1 MKTDQTYF
9 FPWVRK
15 GLANSI
21 PEADVFGNVADND
34 ALAKMRAVLTIHT
47 QYKAYPTEEGGEEKT
62 LIDEKEIGL
71 YGPADVSSVN
81 PAAILKRR
89 PEAGS
94 KDFPVQYFPYV
105 EFREPDLPWRYTP
118 AQRTENRLT
127 PWLALLCFR
136 SDRVALYKDGKG
148 LPVITFRGDK
158 AEYEAAFP
166 RMDVLWKT
174 AHAQGPE
181 EKIPTISR
189 LICLRGA
196 DPETGVIPPMDEET
210 EYIACL
216 VPTYETGRLR
226 GLGVDPEKL
235 ASMTAQT
242 PAWVD
247 YETQKGKERGMEFPV
262 YYSWTFTTG
271 GDSFEDLVKNL
282 KVTTSGQTG
291 VLVDVTRMGNGF
303 DYDVLKCTKARP
315 SIIAPGATRPPQAS
329 DEEAFPNTKAAES
342 KLEENLRKLLGCNPV
357 FLEDAQAIGQKP
369 ETPDGGVFADPND
382 DPCVVPPVYG
392 ARHVLATSLK
402 EKDHA
407 WISDLNLDIH
417 YRIAAGL
424 GRKVIIENQEVL
436 MDRAWKQVE
445 AVQALNMELYRRLLS
460 MGANKSLKGKT
471 VGEYGEGNQYLAS
484 LIFYL
489 SSMKEA
495 ADAHGKDLSLASVLA
510 KRDVPT
516 AFATATFHRMADRVA
531 RVVDGLSTKSVLQ
544 NILEYQTYR
553 FPEHAIQGGTTI
565 PDLKDYSEV
574 AFRSIFQ
581 EILDK
586 YLWVHAERKEGYSPS
601 ATGGAQRMISYKVP
615 VVFASKWKHANN
627 DSLGSL
633 IVDYPASS
641 TGKPTSDNRYWIDFS
656 NTHVCPTSPVMWLR
670 QFLQSGPYN
679 GDRGPYYFD
688 ERLKAFFDA
697 GLDRHNCM
705 GYIYD
710 YKEVKPEGKL
720 AVCDDHIEFC
730 YPSYTDGKGNY
741 VKPAPI
747 VYRPNLIALPGELY
761 RPLFGRTLITRLREE
776 IGCHA
781 LYFADLD
788 ELMRRWNEN
797 HGIADFYSYLEVTSE
812 VHGGPGSQSSV
823 INWMYVPLGVDS
835 IPANTG
841 SPGFINRGDY
851 LRVVANFKD
860 FDYTLGEEQIRTYG
874 DCRRRANAY
883 MVSTPCS
890 ILINPA
896 SIAPEDLQCFET
908 IGEYREFLKAAS
920 QDEVFPYMHMW
931 NQFNDLVA
939 QLERDYPPQAEQQ
952 PEADPDDAGK
962 LKAFM
967 EEDPAYEE
975 ALEVV
980 KNYYA
985 TFYADDAVGNRL
997 REKYIDDLLRSKY
1010 PVLAYPIFPEPAY
1023 YYLRKFSEEMIVP
1036 GAGKLPQ
1043 DSVSVF
1049 QANPA
1054 FVESYLA
1061 GMNTEM
1067 ARELLWREYP
1077 TDQRGSYFRKFWDSE
1092 SSKESIRKD
1101 EFFDIKPMHTW
1112 TGSLGGNMA
1121 EGKTGLVIF
1130 VLKGRL
1136 MRLYPTTR
1144 IYLWRAA
1151 CNAKTKKL
1159 DYDPSARDGD
1169 GILRPVMETFLN
1181 EDTLLVGFKA
1191 DFYDILGNPAQK
1203 DYGYFLAFQEDV
1215 EDLDFTVEKEND
1227 LDHPD
1232 AGTIADALKNDPSIY
1247 GKHISLFLQ

>member
-47 QYKAYPTEEGGEEKT
+47 QYKAYPVEEDGQEKI
-62 LIDEKEIGL
+62 LIDEKEVGL
-71 YGPADVSSVN
+71 YGPADVSSLN
-81 PAAILKRR
+81 PSAILKRR

-105 EFREPDLPWRYTP
+105 EFREEDLPWRYTP
-118 AQRTENRLT
+118 AQQTEDRLT

-136 SDRVALYKDGKG
+136 TDRISVFKDGKG

-181 EKIPTISR
+181 ETVPTLSR
-189 LICLRGA
+189 IICLRGA
-196 DPETGVIPPMDEET
+196 DPETGVIPPMDEDT

-226 GLGVDPEKL
+226 GLGVAPEAL
-235 ASMTAQT
+235 VGITAQA
-242 PAWVD
+242 PAWED
-247 YETQKGKERGMEFPV
+247 YDTQKGKERGMEFPV

-271 GDSFEDLVKNL
+271 GDSFEDLVANL
-282 KVTTSGQTG
+282 LITTSGKTG
-291 VLVDVTRMGNGF
+291 VTVDVTRMGNGF
-303 DYDVLKCTKARP
+303 DYDVLKCKNARR
-315 SIIAPGATRPPQAS
+315 SIVAPGATRPPQAT
-329 DEEAFPNTKAAES
+329 DEEVFPNAKTAES
-342 KLEENLRKLLGCNPV
+342 KLQQNLRDLLACNPV
-357 FLEDAQAIGQKP
+357 LLEDAQAIGVQPQK
-369 ETPDGGVFADPND
+369 PDGGAFADPDD

-392 ARHVLATSLK
+392 ARHILATSLK
-402 EKDHA
+402 EKGNE
-407 WISDLNLDIH
+407 WLSDLNLDIH
-417 YRIAAGL
+417 YRIAAGM

-460 MGANKSLKGKT
+460 IGANKSLKGKT

-484 LIFYL
+484 LMFYL
-489 SSMKEA
+489 ASMKEA
-495 ADAHGKDLSLASVLA
+495 ADKHNQDLSLASVLA
-510 KRDVPT
+510 SRDVPT

-553 FPEHAIQGGTTI
+553 FPEHTIHEGTTI
-565 PDLKDYSEV
+565 RDLKDYSET
-574 AFRSIFQ
+574 AFRSIFR
-581 EILDK
+581 EILEK
-586 YLWVHAERKEGYSPS
+586 YLWTQVERKEGYSPS
-601 ATGGAQRMISYKVP
+601 PTGGVQRMISYSIP
-615 VVFASKWKHANN
+615 VVFLPKWVHADGNQT
-627 DSLGSL
+627 DRL
-633 IVDYPASS
+633 IPKYPDSS
-641 TGKPTSDNRYWIDFS
+641 TGKPTSDKRYWVDFS
-656 NTHVCPTSPVMWLR
+656 KVSVCPDSPIMWLY
-670 QFLQSGPYN
+670 QFMQSVPFN
-679 GDRGPYYFD
+679 GNPTPFQCD

-697 GLDRHNCM
+697 GLDRHNCL
-705 GYIYD
+705 GYIFDPTISFKHETISVLSDRVVTYHYND
-710 YKEVKPEGKL
+710 
-720 AVCDDHIEFC
+720 
-730 YPSYTDGKGNY
+730 KGER
-741 VKPAPI
+741 VTSQ
-747 VYRPNLIALPGELY
+747 YRPNLIALPAERY
-761 RPLFGRTLITRLREE
+761 KPLFGNTLLTRFREE
-776 IGCHA
+776 IGCPA
-781 LYFADLD
+781 FYFANLD
-788 ELMRRWNEN
+788 ELKRRWADN
-797 HGIADFYSYLEVTSE
+797 HGIAKLYSYLRVETS
-812 VHGGPGSQSSV
+812 VAGSASGSRV
-823 INWMYVPLGVDS
+823 ITNWKNVPLGTPTIS
-835 IPANTG
+835 EGWTG
-841 SPGFINRGDY
+841 YIHLGSY
-851 LRVVANFKD
+851 LDVIGNFKD
-860 FDYTLGEEQIRTYG
+860 FDYTLSEELVSAYS
-874 DCRRRANAY
+874 DCRRRANEY
-883 MVSTPCS
+883 MLNTPNA
-890 ILINPA
+890 IIMDAA

-908 IGEYREFLKAAS
+908 LDAYREFLKSNS
-920 QDEVFPYMHMW
+920 QEELFPYMHMW
-931 NQFNDLVA
+931 NQFNELVA
-939 QLERDYPPQAEQQ
+939 QLERDYPPQEVSQ
-952 PEADPDDAGK
+952 PDADQDDAGK

-967 EEDPAYEE
+967 EDDPAYEE
-975 ALEVV
+975 ALDVV
-980 KNYYA
+980 KNYYE
-985 TFYADDAVGNRL
+985 TFYADDETGSKL
-997 REKYIDDLLRSKY
+997 RETYIDELLRSKY

-1023 YYLRKFSEEMIVP
+1023 YYLKKFSEEMIVP
-1036 GAGKLPQ
+1036 GVGELPQ

-1101 EFFDIKPMHTW
+1101 DFFDIKPMHTW
-1112 TGSLGGNMA
+1112 DGRLGSNMA

-1151 CNAKTKKL
+1151 YDAKKKTL
-1159 DYDPSARDGD
+1159 DYDPAAKDGD
-1169 GILRPVMETFLN
+1169 GIMRPVMETFMN
-1181 EDTLLVGFKA
+1181 EDTLLVGFKT
-1191 DFYDILGNPAQK
+1191 DFFDILGNPSKK

-1215 EDLDFTVEKEND
+1215 EDLDFTIEKEND
-1227 LDHPD
+1227 LDQPD
-1232 AGTIADALKNDPSIY
+1232 AGKVANRLKNDPSIY